1 MTVVD
6 QMLLIRINLI
16 VSAVKSPDGLVEV
29 VSLQVVEGDAEAV
42 ALDLGLFAVG
52 GLVAKDRNDHLEDEA
67 CFNRLVLV
75 AKQPQFYF

>member
-1 MTVVD
+1 M
-6 QMLLIRINLI
+6 
-16 VSAVKSPDGLVEV
+16 
-29 VSLQVVEGDAEAV
+29 EGDAEAV

-75 AKQPQFYF
+75 AKTSYVIAETFYASSNSKGIFCFEILYLNLNC